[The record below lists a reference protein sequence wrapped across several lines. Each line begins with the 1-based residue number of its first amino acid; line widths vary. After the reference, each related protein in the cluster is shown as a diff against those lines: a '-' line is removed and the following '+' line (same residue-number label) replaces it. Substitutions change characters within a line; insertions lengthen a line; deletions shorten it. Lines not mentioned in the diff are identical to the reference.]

1 MLNSDYRALRK
12 ELHALYS
19 KPDTTRQVAE
29 FAAHLGMNLGGAAL
43 FFAAPAL
50 GWHWSAQLGG
60 ALLSS
65 LGCLGIST
73 NAHTAS
79 HDAIFRSRAANK
91 ALVYAGFPFL
101 LMVSANYWYH
111 KHLVVHHPAPNVI
124 GLDDDVDLA
133 PLFAFSQQDYAR
145 SRGFQRLLFDWQWLV
160 FPFALALNGLNAQR
174 QGVQFLLAKLRSRRR
189 RPQHWVDLACLIAH
203 VAVFWVLPLLLL
215 PTAQVLVFHA
225 LRMGLLGY
233 HMFAAFGAAHFPA
246 EAVAVDKSLAKSD
259 YVLVQT
265 ATTVNF
271 TTGPFGRLLC
281 SGVDFQIEHHL
292 FPEFS
297 HTHYPKMA
305 ARMQAFCRANGYPY
319 RTLGWGEA
327 IWKSLAAMASPRPVI
342 ERVEDLQPEAPK
354 TDRAA

>member
-1 MLNSDYRALRK
+1 MLNADFRALRK

-19 KPDTTRQVAE
+19 KPDTLRQVAE
-29 FAAHLGMNLGGAAL
+29 FGAHLGMNLGGAAL

-50 GWHWSAQLGG
+50 GWHPTLQVGG

-79 HDAIFRSRAANK
+79 HDAIFTSRAANR

-101 LMVSANYWYH
+101 LMVSASYWYH
-111 KHLVVHHPAPNVI
+111 KHLVVHHPAPNVVGI
-124 GLDDDVDLA
+124 DDDIDLA
-133 PLFAFSQQDYAR
+133 PLFAFSQHDYAG
-145 SRGFQRLLFDWQWLV
+145 SRGLKRWFYDWQWLV

-174 QGVQFLLAKLRSRRR
+174 QGISFLVHKLRSRRR
-189 RPQHWVDLACLIAH
+189 KLRHWVDLAALLGH
-203 VAVFWVLPLLLL
+203 VAVFWALPLVWL
-215 PTAQVLVFHA
+215 PAGQVLAFHV
-225 LRMGLLGY
+225 LRMALLGY

-246 EAVAVDKSLAKSD
+246 EAVAVDKSLAKTD

-319 RTLGWGEA
+319 RTLGWPEA
-327 IWKSLAAMASPRPVI
+327 VWKSLTAMASPRPVVT
-342 ERVEDLQPEAPK
+342 RVEDLADKPPAP
-354 TDRAA
+354 